1 VITTQTLFGH
11 VNLNVYSTGRR
22 MLQAGVIP
30 AEDMLPETA
39 FVKLSWVLARTRDM
53 DEVRRLMLTNL
64 AGEINPRHE
73 LKLFPRWYHD
83 RL

>member
-1 VITTQTLFGH
+1 
-11 VNLNVYSTGRR
+11 
-22 MLQAGVIP
+22 
-30 AEDMLPETA
+30 MLPETA